1 MHAVRGE
8 FDDFSKFPETK
19 VVTIGNVKIGLIH
32 GHQVTPWGDLEALA
46 SVQRKLDCDIL
57 IHGHTHEFG
66 VQQYDGKYFINPGSA
81 TGAYSALNS
90 NVVPSFILMAVQ
102 GDEIVIFN
110 YMIANDELK
119 IDRIDL
125 TNKK

>member
-1 MHAVRGE
+1 MHCVRGE
-8 FDDFSKFPETK
+8 FDDNDKFPESK

-46 SVQRKLDCDIL
+46 SIQRKLDCDIL

-102 GDEIVIFN
+102 GDDIVIFN
-110 YMIANDELK
+110 YMLVNDELK

>member
-8 FDDFSKFPETK
+8 FDDFAQFPETK
-19 VVTIGNVKIGLIH
+19 VINIGNQKIGLIH

-46 SVQRKLDCDIL
+46 TVQRKLDCDIL
-57 IHGHTHEFG
+57 IHGHTHEPG

-81 TGAYSALNS
+81 TGSYSALNT
-90 NVVPSFILMAVQ
+90 NVVPSFILMAIQ
-102 GDEIVIFN
+102 GDDIVIFN
-110 YMIANDELK
+110 YMIVNDELK

-125 TNKK
+125 SNKK

>member
-8 FDDFSKFPETK
+8 FDDFASFPETK

-32 GHQVTPWGDLEALA
+32 GHQVTPWGDLEALSA
-46 SVQRKLDCDIL
+46 VQRKLDCDIL

-90 NVVPSFILMAVQ
+90 QVVPSFILMAIQ

-110 YMIANDELK
+110 YMLVDDQLK
-119 IDRIDL
+119 IERMDL
-125 TNKK
+125 GKK